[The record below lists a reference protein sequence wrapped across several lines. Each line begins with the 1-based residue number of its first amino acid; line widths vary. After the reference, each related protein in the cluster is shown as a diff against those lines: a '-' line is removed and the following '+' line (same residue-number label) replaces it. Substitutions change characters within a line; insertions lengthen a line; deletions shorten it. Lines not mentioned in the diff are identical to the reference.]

1 MSSVAPLAAT
11 VTPTANAT
19 RVLTS
24 ILAPLEKRVL
34 IFLAHRMPRWVNSDH
49 LTTLALVAMLGAG
62 LSYWM
67 AKSHSVGL
75 LLVVI
80 CLAINW
86 FGDSLDG
93 TLARVRDQ
101 QRPRYG
107 FYVDHVVDA
116 FGTAFLIGGLALSG
130 YMSALVALGL
140 LVAYFMLSAE
150 VYLAT
155 YSLGTFKMSYFKVG
169 PTELRIILAIGTLM
183 LYVRPVVNFFGN
195 QVALFDV
202 GGACAIGGLVFTLVV
217 SAVSNTRALYRMEPM
232 PVRTREVQAFRNV
245 GSPDFRTEKSL

>member
-1 MSSVAPLAAT
+1 MSTAARIAAPTKPAAD
-11 VTPTANAT
+11 AT

-24 ILAPLEKRVL
+24 VLAPLEKRVL
-34 IFLAHRMPRWVNSDH
+34 LFLAHRMPRWVNSDH
-49 LTTLALVAMLGAG
+49 LTALALVAMLGAG

-67 AKSHSVGL
+67 AARYPIGL
-75 LLVVI
+75 ALVVV

-93 TLARVRDQ
+93 TVARVRQQ

-130 YMSALVALGL
+130 YMSPLVAFGL

-183 LYVRPVVNFFGN
+183 LYVRPTVVFFGHP
-195 QVALFDV
+195 AKLFD
-202 GGACAIGGLVFTLVV
+202 IGGGFAIAGLLVTLVA
-217 SAVSNTRALYRMEPM
+217 SAISNTRTLYRAEPT
-232 PVRTREVQAFRNV
+232 PKSEEVRE
-245 GSPDFRTEKSL
+245 